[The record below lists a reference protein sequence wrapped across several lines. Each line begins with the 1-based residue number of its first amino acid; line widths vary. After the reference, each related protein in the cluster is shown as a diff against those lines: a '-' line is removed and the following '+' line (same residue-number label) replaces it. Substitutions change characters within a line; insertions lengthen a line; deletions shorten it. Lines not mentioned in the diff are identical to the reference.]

1 MVKTGTDS
9 VVKLNNVEI
18 YNASGSQVFSS
29 ASGFS
34 DEFFSGIA
42 QTTGTAVSTISK
54 TVTNSSATTDAQK
67 VVLTATQTLTISV
80 SKPGEMSGYAFGTN
94 AQSSEALNKIP
105 SKVQMRLMVSTNSNL
120 SGATEIANL
129 GTSFSNGVTRTTS
142 TGTSTTYNVETDS
155 EIEPGFRFF
164 EAHVFQANNTSL
176 LSGGK
181 FVISNTASYSGTSS
195 GTTYYFFA
203 EIGGTAGTQ
212 NSGLN
217 SVSNTAASRTISVT
231 AASGE
236 SFFIDESGD
245 GSEATSGDITAVI
258 AGNGLTGGATTGSAT
273 LTVGSGTGI
282 TVNANDI
289 ALSNTSV
296 SAGSYT
302 NTNLTVDAQGRIT
315 SASSGTGGYSLP
327 LASSSTRGGVKI
339 GYSENGKNYPVELSS
354 EKMYVNVPWTDTN
367 TDTNNYISSASYNSG
382 TGVLTLGR
390 QGLSSLTVNVGVDT
404 NTNTFRAIH
413 DTPVNG
419 ATTTSI
425 SSNWAFDNVKT
436 AVPSGAVFTDTNT
449 QLSTA
454 QVRAKVSGTGL
465 ISYNSTS
472 GVISTTAT
480 NVSNTNQ
487 LTNGAGYI
495 TASNSAITSKLPLVT
510 GVTAMH
516 NTQGTQNSAN
526 TVLRTQV
533 NGYAM
538 LGWINTTSGAT
549 ASTLQRIYCS
559 QDGYIR
565 YQTPANFGV
574 SISPHINYNTIA
586 NTPTIPSNNN
596 QLSNGA
602 GYITSFTNTV
612 DMGDGFK
619 VVDGDGT
626 SVIINENK
634 YIDVIKCKENKSLK
648 IPR

>member
-1 MVKTGTDS
+1 
-9 VVKLNNVEI
+9 
-18 YNASGSQVFSS
+18 
-29 ASGFS
+29 
-34 DEFFSGIA
+34 
-42 QTTGTAVSTISK
+42 
-54 TVTNSSATTDAQK
+54 
-67 VVLTATQTLTISV
+67 
-80 SKPGEMSGYAFGTN
+80 
-94 AQSSEALNKIP
+94 
-105 SKVQMRLMVSTNSNL
+105 
-120 SGATEIANL
+120 
-129 GTSFSNGVTRTTS
+129 
-142 TGTSTTYNVETDS
+142 
-155 EIEPGFRFF
+155 
-164 EAHVFQANNTSL
+164 
-176 LSGGK
+176 
-181 FVISNTASYSGTSS
+181 
-195 GTTYYFFA
+195 
-203 EIGGTAGTQ
+203 
-212 NSGLN
+212 
-217 SVSNTAASRTISVT
+217 
-231 AASGE
+231 
-236 SFFIDESGD
+236 
-245 GSEATSGDITAVI
+245 
-258 AGNGLTGGATTGSAT
+258 
-273 LTVGSGTGI
+273 
-282 TVNANDI
+282 
-289 ALSNTSV
+289 
-296 SAGSYT
+296 
-302 NTNLTVDAQGRIT
+302 
-315 SASSGTGGYSLP
+315 
-327 LASSSTRGGVKI
+327 
-339 GYSENGKNYPVELSS
+339 
-354 EKMYVNVPWTDTN
+354 MYVNVPWTDTN

-436 AVPSGAVFTDTNT
+436 SVPSGAVFTDTNT

-602 GYITSFTNTV
+602 GYTTNTGTVTSVGGGTGLSGTVTTSGSLNLDSDLSGTVNKIGGTAAGTNYFDMSNNTQYTLRLGSTNPQFLWNFSGQFHANGDLIAFSTSVSSDKKLKENIQNLEGSLDKTLKLNGVKFNWKDKTKPTDQLGFIAQEVEEVLPELVSEV
-612 DMGDGFK
+612 DSLGEDTGETHK
-619 VVDGDGT
+619 VVNYQG
-626 SVIINENK
+626 VIPVLVEA
-634 YIDVIKCKENKSLK
+634 IKELK
-648 IPR
+648 AEIEELKNANRK